1 MAAALAFSGS
11 FVKKRKGEIGETIK
25 FMTALTFKHVPFKT
39 VSYPRDPAGLKL
51 PKFFSRL

>member
-1 MAAALAFSGS
+1 MAAALAFPE
-11 FVKKRKGEIGETIK
+11 VLLKAEGEIGETIK

>member
-11 FVKKRKGEIGETIK
+11 FVKKRKGK